1 MNNKRYF
8 QRIISLAILSSSLL
22 LSVLLNGR
30 TSGCA
35 IVFALAFSA
44 QLLMPGLSRG
54 EKAASVFVPAGVSA
68 LLGLGTIVLTAVFDV
83 DAVSA
88 LVLMDVI
95 VTAPVVYRMVASGIS
110 MAMDMDFLCDTTQ
123 GWEQTMFF
131 GNAMHVAFYV
141 FLYLVLESIC
151 SLNSGTMDLLGIVS
165 VALMSLAYVYMYL
178 RSMAADDGGPAREI
192 KMRLRDRMR
201 QVMISPS
208 EREISVNS
216 RLLFGRI
223 KEYMEA
229 KRPYL
234 RPGFCLEDMSKA
246 MYTNSGYISRIINT
260 CTGSNFSQFVNTY
273 RVKHAMELYKKDSSL
288 RMTELAQLS
297 GFNTKVTFN
306 MAFKLVAGET
316 PGQWCRH
323 YLESM
328 HQEKDPSSRKE
339 QHK

>member
-1 MNNKRYF
+1 MNNRRYF
-8 QRIISLAILSSSLL
+8 QRILSLAFLSSGILL
-22 LSVLLNGR
+22 AIFTNDR
-30 TSGCA
+30 TSSCA
-35 IVFALAFSA
+35 LVFALAFSA
-44 QLLMPGLSRG
+44 HLLMPGLSKG
-54 EKAASVFVPAGVSA
+54 EKTADVLVPSVLST
-68 LLGLGTIVLTAVFDV
+68 LLGLGTIVLTGSLDV
-83 DAVSA
+83 NAVSA
-88 LVLMDVI
+88 LALMDVI
-95 VTAPVVYRMVASGIS
+95 VIAPVVYRMAASGIS
-110 MAMDMDFLCDTTQ
+110 MALDMDFLCESTQ
-123 GWEQTMFF
+123 GWEQTIFF
-131 GNAMHVAFYV
+131 GNAMHMAFYV
-141 FLYLVLESIC
+141 FLYLMLESFC
-151 SLNSGTMDLLGIVS
+151 SLNSGTMDLVGIVS
-165 VALMSLAYVYMYL
+165 VALMSMAYVYMYL
-178 RSMAADDGGPAREI
+178 RNMAADDVGPAKEI
-192 KMRLRDRMR
+192 KMKLRDRMR
-201 QVMISPS
+201 QVMSSPS

-223 KEYMEA
+223 KEYME
-229 KRPYL
+229 KKHPYL
-234 RPGFCLEDMSKA
+234 NPGFSLEDMAKA

-328 HQEKDPSSRKE
+328 RQEKDPSSRKE